1 MKFLAKF
8 ILFITII
15 SCQQNISYE
24 NRINDDVNYLS
35 NDKLEGRKTGSNGEQ
50 IAADYI
56 ADRFKRLKIKAKGTN
71 TYFQDFNF
79 LCKIT
84 SPERA
89 CLCSYKDYYL
99 NNIKINKYI
108 TT

>member
-8 ILFITII
+8 IFFISII
-15 SCQQNISYE
+15 SCQQNITYE
-24 NRINDDVNYLS
+24 NRINTDVNYLS

-71 TYFQDFNF
+71 TYFQDFIQAVKLF
-79 LCKIT
+79 
-84 SPERA
+84 SPDD
-89 CLCSYKDYYL
+89 SL
-99 NNIKINKYI
+99 NKTGNLLYI
-108 TT
+108 